1 MNTGRAKARSARKP
15 LTGYRFAI
23 VVSRFNSA
31 VTKKLLD
38 GAVRCLKQHRVSKKS
53 VKVVYCPGAF
63 ELPQVANK
71 LAFSNEWDAILCLG
85 AVIRGETPH
94 FEYVSSEAARGIQNV
109 ALWHALPVLFGVLTT
124 DTMEQA
130 LERAGGSHG
139 NKGWD
144 AALAAIEML
153 DVFNR
158 LKRRERRAGVTA
170 ARSS

>member
-1 MNTGRAKARSARKP
+1 MNSGRAKARSAKKP
-15 LTGYRFAI
+15 LTGCRFAI
-23 VVSRFNSA
+23 VVSRFNSV

-38 GAVRCLKQHRVSKKS
+38 GALRCLKQHQVSKKN
-53 VKVVYCPGAF
+53 VQVFYCPGAF

-94 FEYVSSEAARGIQNV
+94 FEYVSSESARGIQNV
-109 ALWHALPVLFGVLTT
+109 ALWHALPVVFGVLTT

-130 LERAGGSHG
+130 LERAGGRHG
-139 NKGWD
+139 NKGRD
-144 AALAAIEML
+144 AALAAIEMV

-158 LKRRERRAGVTA
+158 LKRRERRDGVTA

>member
-1 MNTGRAKARSARKP
+1 MNTGRAKARSASKNIA
-15 LTGYRFAI
+15 GHRFAI
-23 VVSRFNSA
+23 VVSRFNST

-38 GAVRCLKQHRVSKKS
+38 GTVRCLRQHRVSKKN
-53 VKVVYCPGAF
+53 VKVLYCPGAF

-71 LAFSNEWDAILCLG
+71 LAFSNEWDAIICLG

-109 ALWHALPVLFGVLTT
+109 ALWHTIPVVFGVLTT
-124 DTMEQA
+124 DTLEQA
-130 LERAGGSHG
+130 LERAGGAHG

-144 AALAAIEML
+144 AALAAIEMI
-153 DVFNR
+153 DVFKR
-158 LKRRERRAGVTA
+158 LKRRERRAGTTP